1 MANRKLPI
9 GGVQTFSKVREEY
22 DVYVDKTMHIYDIAS
37 RYTTVFLA
45 RPRRF
50 GKSLLCSTIKSLFC
64 AEKELFEGLAIIET
78 DWKWKAHPVI
88 HLDLS
93 TGDYTSNGSDN
104 LVVNLNRQLKQTCE
118 SYDIKVEIS
127 DNIANNLALVIAEL
141 HKHIEKAVLVID
153 EYDYPLLSTMNQPEL
168 NADIREKLKGFFGVI
183 KQTDRFLRF
192 SFVTGVTKF
201 AQISMFSGFNQPKD
215 ISMIPKYGDICG
227 ITQEEL
233 ETCFALEIEGVP
245 REHGGRPPYL

>member
-22 DVYVDKTMHIYDIAS
+22 NVYVDKTMHIYDIAS
-37 RYTTVFLA
+37 RYNTVFLA

-50 GKSLLCSTIKSLFC
+50 GKSLLCSAIKSLFR
-64 AEKELFEGLAIIET
+64 AEKKLFEGLAIIET

-93 TGDYTSNGSDN
+93 TGDYTNNGSDN

-118 SYDIKVEIS
+118 SYNIKVEIS

-141 HKHIEKAVLVID
+141 DKHIDKAVRCFDVDGSVTLRFKHGRLEALGKLGGVGGEERQPGGCFRGAGFVLVLRAGKAVLA
-153 EYDYPLLSTMNQPEL
+153 
-168 NADIREKLKGFFGVI
+168 ADARAG
-183 KQTDRFLRF
+183 LRLC
-192 SFVTGVTKF
+192 
-201 AQISMFSGFNQPKD
+201 A
-215 ISMIPKYGDICG
+215 
-227 ITQEEL
+227 
-233 ETCFALEIEGVP
+233 
-245 REHGGRPPYL
+245 R